1 MSPPDPV
8 RFEVFPRLLG
18 LALVCACT
26 YSAYQPA
33 LLRIPGGFPNDCFN
47 RALALFQQ
55 TWQPLEVVDREGFRI
70 QSGWVPHESLGTPG
84 QKRATVFLQDP
95 VTMAVLVEVRYL
107 NMPTFGNPQW
117 TSVRGDP
124 AMEKQVLRA
133 LREAMGGT

>member
-8 RFEVFPRLLG
+8 RFAVFPSLLG
-18 LALVCACT
+18 LTLVCACT

-33 LLRIPGGFPNDCFN
+33 LLRIPGGFPNDCFT

-84 QKRATVFLQDP
+84 QKRATVFLEDP
-95 VTMAVLVEVRYL
+95 VTLAVVVEVRFL
-107 NMPTFGNPQW
+107 NVGTFGTPQW
-117 TSVRGDP
+117 SPVRGDS
-124 AMEKQVLRA
+124 ALEKKLLKPLPRHR
-133 LREAMGGT
+133 LC